1 MQISLWKYQVTKH
14 YKCMKENW
22 LPTENDIKA
31 KKKRKGVAC
40 WYYEMLHGILMHIY
54 CTFLPLFVLCMHVT
68 GIGWVEPTE
77 FIQILPKNRDACTSP
92 KRIKNCRDI
101 ILFIY
106 WFIFPM
112 IDWPRACR
120 KIQYYIFSRCQLKN

>member
-77 FIQILPKNRDACTSP
+77 FIQILPKNRDACISP
-92 KRIKNCRDI
+92 KRIKKLQGYNPFYILIYFSYDWLVVAKFNI
-101 ILFIY
+101 IS
-106 WFIFPM
+106 
-112 IDWPRACR
+112 
-120 KIQYYIFSRCQLKN
+120 FSRCQLQN